1 MCLLLETIKVRN
13 RCFHHVEYHQERVN
27 QSRAVLFP
35 ESEQLALSDIFIP
48 PELTK
53 EIYKC
58 RVIYGEKIEH
68 ITFLPYIK
76 KVVNQVKLVEANNLE
91 YPFKYL
97 NRDVFLQLLENNP
110 GYDEV
115 IIVQNGL
122 ITDTTYSNLACYT
135 GNKWY
140 TPASPIL
147 KGTCRQRL
155 LDGGL
160 LKETDIQP
168 VDLPRFTRI
177 SLINAMLELDELSF
191 STPQIR

>member
-35 ESEQLALSDIFIP
+35 VSEQLTLSDIFIP
-48 PELTK
+48 TELTK

-58 RVIYGEKIEH
+58 RVTYGEKIER
-68 ITFLPYIK
+68 ITFLPYVK
-76 KVVNQVKLVEANNLE
+76 KVVNRVKLIKADNLE

-97 NRDVFLQLLENNP
+97 NRAAFVQLQENNP

-122 ITDTTYSNLACYT
+122 ITDTTYSNLAFYT
-135 GNKWY
+135 GSKWY
-140 TPASPIL
+140 TPATPIL

-155 LDGGL
+155 LDEGL
-160 LKETDIQP
+160 LDEADIPP

-191 STPQIR
+191 STQQIR